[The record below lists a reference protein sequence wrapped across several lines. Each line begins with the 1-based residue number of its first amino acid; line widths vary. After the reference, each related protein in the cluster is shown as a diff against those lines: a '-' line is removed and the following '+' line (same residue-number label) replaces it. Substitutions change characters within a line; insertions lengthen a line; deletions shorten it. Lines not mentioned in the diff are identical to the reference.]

1 MIFPCSP
8 APAGRRNPAT
18 PFLPSAS
25 VDRVF
30 AMNVIYFLEPL
41 DAYLAEI
48 FRCLKPGGL
57 VVLGVKDVAIGQDKS
72 VYVNQD
78 WSECLAAMKRAGF
91 EAELGS
97 TQLEGMA
104 AYRPLIGRKKDAV
117 TAGS

>member
-1 MIFPCSP
+1 MRQYPGQVGP
-8 APAGRRNPAT
+8 YAHKGNQW
-18 PFLPSAS
+18 
-25 VDRVF
+25 VGYD
-30 AMNVIYFLEPL
+30 
-41 DAYLAEI
+41 DLAA
-48 FRCLKPGGL
+48 
-57 VVLGVKDVAIGQDKS
+57 VQDKS